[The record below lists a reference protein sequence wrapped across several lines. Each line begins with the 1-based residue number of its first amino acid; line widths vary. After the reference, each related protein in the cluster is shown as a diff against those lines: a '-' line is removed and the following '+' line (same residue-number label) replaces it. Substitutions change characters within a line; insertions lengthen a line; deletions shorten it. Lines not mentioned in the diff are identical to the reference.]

1 MTSENVMKDNIYR
14 VSVSTAFFDYIYK
27 INETAY
33 AKAILYQWKVV

>member
-1 MTSENVMKDNIYR
+1 MAKIVTMGEI
-14 VSVSTAFFDYIYK
+14 SVSTAFFDYIYN